1 MDNETRIN
9 YNRILR
15 QIIAEIKSTRV
26 SVAKRVNTSVIQMY
40 WNIGKQLAEEG
51 LEKGYGASVV
61 ERLSID
67 LKNEFPD
74 TTGFSPRN
82 LWDMKRFYEFY
93 CHEDEKLRQAVAV
106 LPWGHNLLIMSK
118 TKFID
123 EARFYVESAVE
134 TGWTRDILLNFIKAD
149 AYKNS
154 KLLPKYHNFDKTL
167 PEHLQEQADEMLK
180 SAYNLEFI
188 GITQPI
194 KEREL
199 ERRLVEKIRL
209 FLLELGNGFT
219 FIGNQY
225 RLVFN
230 QREYFI
236 DMLFYN
242 RKLKAL
248 VAIDLKME
256 RFEPEYVGKMNYYL
270 GLLDD
275 HVRMED
281 ENPSVGIILC
291 AEKDHV
297 DVEIALRDVNKPI
310 GIADYS
316 LQFPANELKELISR
330 EIKENNIKHFE
341 FGTQPKNSHFKRI
354 YFRMEGW
361 QRTYVSN

>member
-1 MDNETRIN
+1 MDKEASIS
-9 YNRILR
+9 YNHILR

-26 SVAKRVNTSVIQMY
+26 AVAMHVNTSVMQMY
-40 WNIGKQLAEEG
+40 WNIGKQLSEEG

-61 ERLSID
+61 EKLSVD

-74 TTGFSPRN
+74 TSGFSPRN

-93 CHEDEKLRQAVAV
+93 NTDDKKLPQAVAV
-106 LPWGHNLLIMSK
+106 LPWGHHRLILSK
-118 TKFID
+118 IKNQE

-134 TGWTRDILLNFIKAD
+134 MSWTRDILLNFIKAD
-149 AYKNS
+149 AYKNA
-154 KLLPKYHNFDKTL
+154 KRLPKHHNFDKTL

-180 SAYNLEFI
+180 STYNLEFI
-188 GITQPI
+188 GITQPV

-219 FIGNQY
+219 FVGNQY

-230 QREYFI
+230 HREYFI

-242 RKLKAL
+242 RRLKAL
-248 VAIDLKME
+248 VAIDLKMG

-275 HVRMED
+275 HVRMEG
-281 ENPSVGIILC
+281 ENPSVGVILC

-297 DVEIALRDVNKPI
+297 DVEVALRDVSKPI
-310 GIADYS
+310 GIADYR
-316 LQFPANELKELISR
+316 LQFPADELRELISR
-330 EIKENNIKHFE
+330 EMREDEVQKKDE
-341 FGTQPKNSHFKRI
+341 Q
-354 YFRMEGW
+354 
-361 QRTYVSN
+361 